1 MRFLCEKKTPPT
13 TKESG
18 AWFNIK
24 MKSCQY
30 RKSHYG
36 DKTILRSSDL
46 HNGIPYTGKIASL
59 HWIRAQRVTDL
70 PTSLWHCLFNSLRP
84 KRNRRHFADEIF
96 KCIFVM
102 KMYCLLLKFRW
113 SLFPRV
119 LLRVFQ
125 HWVRLLLIA
134 DQATSHYLNLC
145 SVVYSRIHASL
156 GLNELMAVMRYVRCV
171 TWFGW
176 TWIYRNCRRF
186 TIVMYW
192 CLLVLG
198 HLQPS

>member
-1 MRFLCEKKTPPT
+1 MLMLRTAIKSELFNIECWYIRRFLCEKKTPPT

-36 DKTILRSSDL
+36 DKTILRSSVL

-59 HWIRAQRVTDL
+59 HWIRAQWVTDL

-84 KRNRRHFADEIF
+84 KRNRRHFADDIF

-119 LLRVFQ
+119 QLRVFQ
-125 HWVRLLLIA
+125 HSVRWLLIA
-134 DQATSHYLNLC
+134 DQATSH
-145 SVVYSRIHASL
+145 
-156 GLNELMAVMRYVRCV
+156 
-171 TWFGW
+171 
-176 TWIYRNCRRF
+176 
-186 TIVMYW
+186 
-192 CLLVLG
+192 
-198 HLQPS
+198 